1 MFLPLLRCTSILFFL
16 DIEAVLANTLEIRD
30 TAYYPVN
37 ISQQEACET
46 AKINAQK
53 QAMSKAGLE
62 KGRFADLE
70 ICTDDEAGAT
80 CSLIQESQSY
90 YEGGYITS
98 TDIIRQNI
106 ENIGYERQCVIH
118 AKIKVERFKGTPD
131 PNFALS
137 AELSKK
143 KLIANETFFLIGET
157 SKKAYIYLLGYLPQT
172 DELYTIIPNRFETVT
187 LSDGEFVLPSKNSRA
202 KYALEALI
210 PKNYEDDQVSEVLLL
225 LATIDEFS
233 LLNKESAPN
242 FYRRLNELGR
252 DRWRKVHL
260 GYTIFRE

>member
-1 MFLPLLRCTSILFFL
+1 MLPLFRRSLILFFL
-16 DIEAVLANTLEIRD
+16 AIEAVFANTFQIRD

-37 ISQQEACET
+37 ISQQEACEI

-80 CSLIQESQSY
+80 CNLIQESQSY
-90 YEGGYITS
+90 YEGGYLTS
-98 TDIIRQNI
+98 TKIVKQDI
-106 ENIGYERQCVIH
+106 ENIGNERQCVIH
-118 AKIKVERFKGTPD
+118 AEITVERFKGKPD

-143 KLIANETFFLIGET
+143 KMFADENFFISGET
-157 SKKAYIYLLGYLPQT
+157 TKEVYIYLLGYLPLT
-172 DELYTIIPNRFETVT
+172 DEFYTLIPNRFDT
-187 LSDGEFVLPSKNSRA
+187 LILSEDEFNLPSKNLRS
-202 KYALEALI
+202 KYELYALM
-210 PKNYEDDQVSEVLLL
+210 PGNYKNEQLSEFLVV

-233 LLNKESAPN
+233 LLNKESASD